1 MEFHL
6 RSWTAADLPALI
18 TYANNWKIAKN
29 LTNAFP
35 HPYTKEN
42 GEYFITM
49 ATQAEPHTIFAIDV
63 QGEAIGAAGLHA
75 QTDIYE
81 KNMELGYWLAEP
93 FWGQGLMTRVVH
105 QMVDYA
111 FRTFPIARVYARP
124 FGTNRASQRVLEKA
138 GFTLDAKLVQ
148 TLFKNG
154 EFIDEYIYAIR
165 RPA

>member
-1 MEFHL
+1 MEFQL
-6 RSWTAADLPALI
+6 RPWTSTDLPALI
-18 TYANNWKIAKN
+18 TYANNWNIAKN

-49 ATQAEPHTIFAIDV
+49 ATQAEPITIFAIDV
-63 QGEAIGAAGLHA
+63 QGEAIGAAGLHVQA
-75 QTDIYE
+75 DIYE

-93 FWGQGLMTRVVH
+93 FWGQGLMTRVVR

-111 FRTFPIARVYARP
+111 FHTFPIARVYARP
-124 FGTNRASQRVLEKA
+124 FGNNLASQKVLEKA
-138 GFTLDAKLVQ
+138 GFNLDAKLVQ

-154 EFIDEYIYAIR
+154 EFIDEYIYSIR